1 MTREGRLGPRW
12 AGPTLTAVSGWMLMT
27 ALASAC
33 DRPRDIEV
41 RVDTLASGRLLVSN
55 PDLAAVREGKTLE
68 LVEELRIGA
77 ALSDAADAPELFGR
91 VLFLS
96 VDEDE
101 NTYVADYRSNEIR
114 VFGRE
119 GNFVRTIGR
128 NGEGPGE
135 FGRLAGIVWDRANRV
150 LWTVDIRALRFSAF
164 DARGRVLATHPH
176 GRDTHA
182 AGILRSR
189 RLEPVHPE
197 TCGKDA
203 EPASQPSPRLLGAQ
217 GVEDLLLS
225 PTTTDVERRE
235 TNRGE
240 DNQER

>member
-128 NGEGPGE
+128 KGEGPASLADWRASSGT
-135 FGRLAGIVWDRANRV
+135 GRTVSCGPSTYALCASALSMRGDASWPLTRMAATPMRLGFSDLAGWS
-150 LWTVDIRALRFSAF
+150 RF
-164 DARGRVLATHPH
+164 T
-176 GRDTHA
+176 
-182 AGILRSR
+182 R
-189 RLEPVHPE
+189 RLVGRTP
-197 TCGKDA
+197 
-203 EPASQPSPRLLGAQ
+203 SQLPNLPLDYWVRKA
-217 GVEDLLLS
+217 
-225 PTTTDVERRE
+225 
-235 TNRGE
+235 
-240 DNQER
+240 